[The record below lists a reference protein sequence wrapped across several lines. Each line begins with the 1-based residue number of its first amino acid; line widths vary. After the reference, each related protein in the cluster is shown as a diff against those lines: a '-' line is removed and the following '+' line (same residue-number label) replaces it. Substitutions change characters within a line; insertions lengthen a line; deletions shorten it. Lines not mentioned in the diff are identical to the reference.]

1 MNDNASGFWYRPF
14 WQQTIP
20 LWVATI
26 AILLAY
32 TFFYWQEVES
42 QLTELKNKTQH
53 IASQSQQYTQALTQL
68 PSLHQL
74 EQQMVAMEQE
84 LTLSKQNATQFVA
97 HIQHMVTQT
106 KVVLNRLQPSAAVA
120 ANEQRYQVEVQGD
133 YPQIYRFIHAII
145 TPASYQTGLISE
157 VRFSPRNGELTA
169 TFTLSFIKDDINE
182 Q

>member
-1 MNDNASGFWYRPF
+1 MIMPLGFG
-14 WQQTIP
+14 
-20 LWVATI
+20 I
-26 AILLAY
+26 ALLATNY
-32 TFFYWQEVES
+32 SSLGCYDCYLTGLHLFYWQEVES

-74 EQQMVAMEQE
+74 EQQMVALEQE